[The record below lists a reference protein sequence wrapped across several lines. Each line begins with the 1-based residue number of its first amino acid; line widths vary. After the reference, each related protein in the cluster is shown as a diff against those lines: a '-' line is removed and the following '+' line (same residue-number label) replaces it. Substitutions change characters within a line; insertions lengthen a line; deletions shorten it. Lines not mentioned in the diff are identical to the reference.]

1 MDEQTE
7 EIQGLKADLKKL
19 QAENEKLKPALK
31 EAQENLVALENYT
44 RRENFYEYHRKS
56 RRKLSGY
63 HL

>member
-31 EAQENLVALENYT
+31 ELEP
-44 RRENFYEYHRKS
+44 RRTSSLLRTIQDEKTCV
-56 RRKLSGY
+56 L
-63 HL
+63 